1 MTNGFQP
8 QQNGNGQMPPQ
19 FAQQQYA
26 QPPAQQVPQFGGQQ
40 TGGFFAQQPQQ
51 NGNGQMPP
59 QFQPPAQP
67 ETTEDTGAY
76 FESGA
81 AWISWDS
88 DKGYRDGTPR
98 GGQIISKRL
107 ADQTDM
113 DTGEVRMSKFN
124 KGQPLKMLVLEL
136 QTNERVDPDDD
147 GRRQMAVKS
156 GLRAAA
162 KPAFEAVGAKDLE
175 IGGWFYAARMRKE
188 PIPNSN
194 FKRNIFEAIYARPGA
209 ADPMQGQSAYQ
220 APAPPAQ
227 SQMRQPGPI
236 ANMPQQHAA
245 RIDGM
250 FQQAMQMDPQL
261 AAQAG
266 YQEPQQPSTFTQA
279 VAPEVAQ
286 LPNPVTQAYQAATGY
301 PMAQQPTQGQQG
313 MVPGAPQQ
321 NGTSMPPAQQPTPQG
336 QPGQW
341 SPFSG

>member
-8 QQNGNGQMPPQ
+8 QQNFGQPPQ

-26 QPPAQQVPQFGGQQ
+26 QPPAQQVPQFGGQPQ

-59 QFQPPAQP
+59 QFQQSAPP

-162 KPAFEAVGAKDLE
+162 KPAFESVGAKDLE

-194 FKRNIFEAIYARPGA
+194 FKRNIFEAVYARPGA
-209 ADPMQGQSAYQ
+209 PDPMNGQAAYQ
-220 APAPPAQ
+220 APAPPVPQQPALGQFAPQGHAPQQVPQFQGMAGDPNYLAQ
-227 SQMRQPGPI
+227 TAPQGPI
-236 ANMPQQHAA
+236 ANMPAT
-245 RIDGM
+245 
-250 FQQAMQMDPQL
+250 AMANFAQ
-261 AAQAG
+261 AAQHDPNVQAAVYG
-266 YQEPQQPSTFTQA
+266 QQP
-279 VAPEVAQ
+279 AQ
-286 LPNPVTQAYQAATGY
+286 PGS
-301 PMAQQPTQGQQG
+301 M
-313 MVPGAPQQ
+313 PGAQQQ
-321 NGTSMPPAQQPTPQG
+321 NGMSVPPTQQPAPQG